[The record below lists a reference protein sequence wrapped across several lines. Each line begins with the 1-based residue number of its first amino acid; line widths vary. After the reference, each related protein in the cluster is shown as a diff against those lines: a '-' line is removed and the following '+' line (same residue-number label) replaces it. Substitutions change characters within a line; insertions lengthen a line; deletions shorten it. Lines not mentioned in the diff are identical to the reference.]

1 MSSLKQMALWP
12 RYMRLACAALLAA
25 LLLALAWLAQLG
37 ELVARWQAA
46 QAQTQAL
53 RAAHGQAQAR
63 ADQLPRLRAQLKDVA
78 ATLASLEQQLPRQQE
93 MAALLSAINQAG
105 LARGLRFELFK
116 PGVPAPQAHYVA
128 MPIVIRVRGGYHA
141 IGAFMADLA
150 YLPRIVTV
158 HGLSLSAGKE
168 GPPTL
173 DAVLRAY
180 RLPDAQE
187 QQAMAASKPAR
198 EAKEAKEASTAKAPP
213 RPLAPF
219 VPLLPFVPRD
229 YSASDLPDPF
239 GAAGAAGSERPAS
252 TGVAAPD
259 PRRVREPLESVALSN
274 IAMVGSLRQHGRL
287 DALLQANGRLYRIAA
302 GQYLGPDHGVVTAI
316 SEQAIAYREVA
327 RDAGGD
333 WRERRGSL
341 ALQVAGAAVKEADK

>member
-12 RYMRLACAALLAA
+12 RYLRLAFAALLAA
-25 LLLALAWLAQLG
+25 LLLALAWPAQLG

-46 QAQTQAL
+46 QAHTQAL

-63 ADQLPRLRAQLKDVA
+63 ADQLPRLRARQSEVA

-128 MPIVIRVRGGYHA
+128 MPIAVRVRGGYHA

-158 HGLSLSAGKE
+158 HGLAISAGKE

-187 QQAMAASKPAR
+187 QQAMEASKPAKGAAR
-198 EAKEAKEASTAKAPP
+198 AAKASTPP
-213 RPLAPF
+213 PGPL
-219 VPLLPFVPRD
+219 VPFVPRD

-239 GAAGAAGSERPAS
+239 GAAGSERPAS
-252 TGVAAPD
+252 AGVAAPD
-259 PRRVREPLESVALSN
+259 PRRVREPLESVALAGM
-274 IAMVGSLRQHGRL
+274 AMVGSLRQHGRL

-302 GQYLGPDHGVVTAI
+302 GQYLGPDHGLVTAI
-316 SEQAIAYREVA
+316 SEQAIAYREMA
-327 RDAGGD
+327 QDAGGA

-341 ALQVAGAAVKEADK
+341 ALQVAGAAVREAEK

>member
-128 MPIVIRVRGGYHA
+128 MPIAIRVRGGYHA

-198 EAKEAKEASTAKAPP
+198 EASAAKAPP

-239 GAAGAAGSERPAS
+239 GAAGAAGSERPARA
-252 TGVAAPD
+252 GVAAPD
-259 PRRVREPLESVALSN
+259 PRRVREPLESVALAGM
-274 IAMVGSLRQHGRL
+274 AMVGSLRQHGRL
-287 DALLQANGRLYRIAA
+287 DALLLANGRLYRVAA

-316 SEQAIAYREVA
+316 SEQAITYREVA
-327 RDAGGD
+327 QDAGGA

>member
-128 MPIVIRVRGGYHA
+128 MPIAIRVRGGYHA

-150 YLPRIVTV
+150 HLPRIVTV
-158 HGLSLSAGKE
+158 HGLTLSSGKE

-187 QQAMAASKPAR
+187 QQAMDNSKPAKGAAR
-198 EAKEAKEASTAKAPP
+198 AAKASTPPP
-213 RPLAPF
+213 RPL
-219 VPLLPFVPRD
+219 VPFVPRD

-239 GAAGAAGSERPAS
+239 GAAGSERPAS
-252 TGVAAPD
+252 AGVAAPD
-259 PRRVREPLESVALSN
+259 PRRVREPLESVALAGM
-274 IAMVGSLRQHGRL
+274 AMVGSLRQHGRL

-302 GQYLGPDHGVVTAI
+302 GQYLGPDHGLVTAI

-327 RDAGGD
+327 QDAGGA

>member
-12 RYMRLACAALLAA
+12 RGTRLACAGLLAG
-25 LLLALAWLAQLG
+25 LTLALAWLVQLDS
-37 ELVARWQAA
+37 LVASWQAA
-46 QAQTQAL
+46 QAHTGSL
-53 RAAHGQAQAR
+53 RAAHGQAQAQ
-63 ADQLPRLRAQLKDVA
+63 AGQLPRLRARQQEAA
-78 ATLASLEQQLPRQQE
+78 ATLAALERQLPRQQE
-93 MAALLSAINQAG
+93 MPALLSAINQAG
-105 LARGLRFELFK
+105 LARGLQFELFK
-116 PGVPAPQAHYVA
+116 PAAPLPQAHYVA
-128 MPIVIRVRGGYHA
+128 MPIAIRVRGGYHA

-158 HGLSLSAGKE
+158 HGLALSAGKE

-239 GAAGAAGSERPAS
+239 GAGSERPAS
-252 TGVAAPD
+252 AGVAAPD
-259 PRRVREPLESVALSN
+259 TRRVREPLESVPLAGM
-274 IAMVGSLRQHGRL
+274 AMVGSLRQHGRL
-287 DALLQANGRLYRIAA
+287 DALLLANGRLYRVAA

-327 RDAGGD
+327 QDAGGA

-341 ALQVAGAAVKEADK
+341 ALQVAGAIAKEAEK

>member
-1 MSSLKQMALWP
+1 MPSLKQMALWP
-12 RYMRLACAALLAA
+12 RYLRLAFAALLAA
-25 LLLALAWLAQLG
+25 LLLALAWPAQLG

-46 QAQTQAL
+46 QAYTQAL

-63 ADQLPRLRAQLKDVA
+63 ADQLPRLRARQSEVA

-128 MPIVIRVRGGYHA
+128 MPIAVRVRGGYHA

-158 HGLSLSAGKE
+158 HGLAISAGKE

-187 QQAMAASKPAR
+187 QQAMPSSKPAR
-198 EAKEAKEASTAKAPP
+198 GAARAAKASTPPP
-213 RPLAPF
+213 RPL
-219 VPLLPFVPRD
+219 VPFVPRD

-239 GAAGAAGSERPAS
+239 GAAGSERPVSA
-252 TGVAAPD
+252 GVAAPD
-259 PRRVREPLESVALSN
+259 PRRVREPLESVALAGM
-274 IAMVGSLRQHGRL
+274 AMVGSLRQHGRL

-302 GQYLGPDHGVVTAI
+302 GQYLGPDHGLVTAI

-327 RDAGGD
+327 QDAGGA

-341 ALQVAGAAVKEADK
+341 ALQVAGAAVREADK

>member
-12 RYMRLACAALLAA
+12 RYLRLSCAALLAA

-53 RAAHGQAQAR
+53 RDAHGQAQAR
-63 ADQLPRLRAQLKDVA
+63 ANQLPRLRAHHSEVA

-128 MPIVIRVRGGYHA
+128 MPIAVRVRGGYHA

-158 HGLSLSAGKE
+158 HGLAIISGKE
-168 GPPTL
+168 GQPTL

-187 QQAMAASKPAR
+187 QQAMDNSKPAKGAAR
-198 EAKEAKEASTAKAPP
+198 AAKASTPPP
-213 RPLAPF
+213 RPL
-219 VPLLPFVPRD
+219 VPFVPRD

-239 GAAGAAGSERPAS
+239 GAAGSERPAS
-252 TGVAAPD
+252 AGVAAPD
-259 PRRVREPLESVALSN
+259 PRRVREPLESVALAGM
-274 IAMVGSLRQHGRL
+274 AMVGSLRQHGRL

-302 GQYLGPDHGVVTAI
+302 GQYLGPDHGLVTAI

-327 RDAGGD
+327 QDAGGA

>member
-12 RYMRLACAALLAA
+12 RYLRLACAALLAV

-53 RAAHGQAQAR
+53 RDAHGQAQAR
-63 ADQLPRLRAQLKDVA
+63 ANQLPRLRAHHSEVA

-128 MPIVIRVRGGYHA
+128 MPIAVRVRGGYHA

-158 HGLSLSAGKE
+158 HGLAIISGKE
-168 GPPTL
+168 GQPTL

-187 QQAMAASKPAR
+187 QQAMDNSKPAKGAAR
-198 EAKEAKEASTAKAPP
+198 AAKASTPPP
-213 RPLAPF
+213 RPL
-219 VPLLPFVPRD
+219 VPFVPRD

-239 GAAGAAGSERPAS
+239 GAAGSERPAS
-252 TGVAAPD
+252 AGVAAPD
-259 PRRVREPLESVALSN
+259 PRRVREPLESVALAGM
-274 IAMVGSLRQHGRL
+274 AMVGSLRQHGRL

-302 GQYLGPDHGVVTAI
+302 GQYLGPDHGLVTAI

-327 RDAGGD
+327 QDAGGA

>member
-63 ADQLPRLRAQLKDVA
+63 AEQLPRLRAQLKDVA

-128 MPIVIRVRGGYHA
+128 MPIAIRVRGGYHA

-158 HGLSLSAGKE
+158 HGLTLSAGKE

-198 EAKEAKEASTAKAPP
+198 EAKVSRPPP
-213 RPLAPF
+213 RL
-219 VPLLPFVPRD
+219 PLLPFVPRD

-239 GAAGAAGSERPAS
+239 GAAGSERPAS
-252 TGVAAPD
+252 AGVAAPD

-274 IAMVGSLRQHGRL
+274 MAMVGSLRQHGRL
-287 DALLQANGRLYRIAA
+287 DALLQANGRLYRVAA

-327 RDAGGD
+327 QDAGGA

-341 ALQVAGAAVKEADK
+341 ALQVAGAAVREADK

>member
-128 MPIVIRVRGGYHA
+128 MPIAIRVRGGYHA

-150 YLPRIVTV
+150 CLPRIVTV
-158 HGLSLSAGKE
+158 HGLTLSSGKE

-198 EAKEAKEASTAKAPP
+198 EAKEASAAKAPP

-219 VPLLPFVPRD
+219 VPLLPFVPRA

-239 GAAGAAGSERPAS
+239 GAGSERPAS
-252 TGVAAPD
+252 AGVAAPD
-259 PRRVREPLESVALSN
+259 PRRVREPLESVPWPAWRWS
-274 IAMVGSLRQHGRL
+274 AACASTAASTPCCWPTGACTGSRQASTWGRTM
-287 DALLQANGRLYRIAA
+287 A
-302 GQYLGPDHGVVTAI
+302 
-316 SEQAIAYREVA
+316 
-327 RDAGGD
+327 
-333 WRERRGSL
+333 W
-341 ALQVAGAAVKEADK
+341 

>member
-12 RYMRLACAALLAA
+12 RYLRLACAALLAV

-53 RAAHGQAQAR
+53 RDAHGQAQAR
-63 ADQLPRLRAQLKDVA
+63 ANQLPRLRAHHSEVA

-128 MPIVIRVRGGYHA
+128 MPIAVRVRGGYHA

-158 HGLSLSAGKE
+158 HDLAISSGKE
-168 GPPTL
+168 GQPTL

-187 QQAMAASKPAR
+187 QQAMDNSKPAKGAAR
-198 EAKEAKEASTAKAPP
+198 AAKASTPPP
-213 RPLAPF
+213 RPL
-219 VPLLPFVPRD
+219 VPFVPRD

-239 GAAGAAGSERPAS
+239 GAAGSERPAS
-252 TGVAAPD
+252 AGVAAPD
-259 PRRVREPLESVALSN
+259 PRRVREPLESVALAGM
-274 IAMVGSLRQHGRL
+274 AMVGSLRQHGRL

-302 GQYLGPDHGVVTAI
+302 GQYLGPDHGLVTAI

-327 RDAGGD
+327 QDAGGA

>member
-12 RYMRLACAALLAA
+12 PSMRLACAALLAA

-63 ADQLPRLRAQLKDVA
+63 ADQLPRLRARRSEVA

-128 MPIVIRVRGGYHA
+128 MPIAIRVRGGYHA

-150 YLPRIVTV
+150 HLPRIVTV
-158 HGLSLSAGKE
+158 HGLALSAGKE

-187 QQAMAASKPAR
+187 QQAMAASKPA
-198 EAKEAKEASTAKAPP
+198 KEAKEASTAKAPP

-219 VPLLPFVPRD
+219 ATLLPFVPRD

-239 GAAGAAGSERPAS
+239 GAAGSERPAS
-252 TGVAAPD
+252 AGVAAPD
-259 PRRVREPLESVALSN
+259 PRRVREPLESVALAGM
-274 IAMVGSLRQHGRL
+274 AMVGSLRQHGRL
-287 DALLQANGRLYRIAA
+287 DALLLANGRLYRVAA
-302 GQYLGPDHGVVTAI
+302 GQYLGPDHGMVTAI

-327 RDAGGD
+327 QDAGGA

-341 ALQVAGAAVKEADK
+341 ALQVAGATVKEADK

>member
-1 MSSLKQMALWP
+1 MSNLKQMALWP
-12 RYMRLACAALLAA
+12 RYLRLAFAALLVA
-25 LLLALAWLAQLG
+25 LLLALAWPAQLG

-46 QAQTQAL
+46 QAHTQAL

-63 ADQLPRLRAQLKDVA
+63 ADQLPQLRARQSEVA

-116 PGVPAPQAHYVA
+116 PGVPTPQAHYVA
-128 MPIVIRVRGGYHA
+128 MPIAVRVRGGYHA

-158 HGLSLSAGKE
+158 HGLAISAGKE

-187 QQAMAASKPAR
+187 QQAMAASKPAKGAAR
-198 EAKEAKEASTAKAPP
+198 AAKASTPPP
-213 RPLAPF
+213 RPL
-219 VPLLPFVPRD
+219 VPFVPRD

-239 GAAGAAGSERPAS
+239 GAAGSERPAS
-252 TGVAAPD
+252 AGVAAPD
-259 PRRVREPLESVALSN
+259 PRRVREPLESVALAGM
-274 IAMVGSLRQHGRL
+274 AMVGSLRQHGRL

-302 GQYLGPDHGVVTAI
+302 GQYLGPDHGLVTAI

-327 RDAGGD
+327 QDAGGA

-341 ALQVAGAAVKEADK
+341 ALQVAGAAVREADK

>member
-1 MSSLKQMALWP
+1 MPSLKQMALWP
-12 RYMRLACAALLAA
+12 RYLRLACAALLAA
-25 LLLALAWLAQLG
+25 LLLALAWPAQLG

-46 QAQTQAL
+46 QAHTQAL

-128 MPIVIRVRGGYHA
+128 MPIAVRVRGGYHA

-158 HGLSLSAGKE
+158 HGLAISAGKE

-187 QQAMAASKPAR
+187 QQAMAASKPAKGAAR
-198 EAKEAKEASTAKAPP
+198 AAKGSTPPP
-213 RPLAPF
+213 RPL
-219 VPLLPFVPRD
+219 VPFVPRD
-229 YSASDLPDPF
+229 YSASDLSDPF
-239 GAAGAAGSERPAS
+239 GAAGSERPVSA
-252 TGVAAPD
+252 GVAAPD
-259 PRRVREPLESVALSN
+259 PRRVREPLESVALAGM
-274 IAMVGSLRQHGRL
+274 AMVGSLRQHGRL

-302 GQYLGPDHGVVTAI
+302 GQYLGPDHGLVTAI

-327 RDAGGD
+327 QDAGGA

-341 ALQVAGAAVKEADK
+341 ALQVAGAAVREADK

>member
-1 MSSLKQMALWP
+1 
-12 RYMRLACAALLAA
+12 
-25 LLLALAWLAQLG
+25 
-37 ELVARWQAA
+37 
-46 QAQTQAL
+46 
-53 RAAHGQAQAR
+53 
-63 ADQLPRLRAQLKDVA
+63 
-78 ATLASLEQQLPRQQE
+78 
-93 MAALLSAINQAG
+93 
-105 LARGLRFELFK
+105 
-116 PGVPAPQAHYVA
+116 
-128 MPIVIRVRGGYHA
+128 
-141 IGAFMADLA
+141 
-150 YLPRIVTV
+150 
-158 HGLSLSAGKE
+158 
-168 GPPTL
+168 
-173 DAVLRAY
+173 
-180 RLPDAQE
+180 
-187 QQAMAASKPAR
+187 MAASKPAR
-198 EAKEAKEASTAKAPP
+198 EASAAKAPP

-239 GAAGAAGSERPAS
+239 GAAGSERPAS

>member
-12 RYMRLACAALLAA
+12 RYMRLSCAALLAA

-53 RAAHGQAQAR
+53 RDAHGQAQAR
-63 ADQLPRLRAQLKDVA
+63 ANQLPRLRAHHSEVA
-78 ATLASLEQQLPRQQE
+78 ATLSSLEQQLPRQQE

-128 MPIVIRVRGGYHA
+128 MPIAVRVRGGYHA

-158 HGLSLSAGKE
+158 HGLAISSGKE
-168 GPPTL
+168 GQPTL

-187 QQAMAASKPAR
+187 QQAMDNSKPAKGAAR
-198 EAKEAKEASTAKAPP
+198 AAKASTPPP
-213 RPLAPF
+213 RPL
-219 VPLLPFVPRD
+219 VPFVPRD

-239 GAAGAAGSERPAS
+239 GAAGSERPAS
-252 TGVAAPD
+252 AGVAAPD
-259 PRRVREPLESVALSN
+259 PRRVREPLESVALAGM
-274 IAMVGSLRQHGRL
+274 AMVGSLRQHGRL

-302 GQYLGPDHGVVTAI
+302 GQYLGPDHGLVTAI

-327 RDAGGD
+327 QDAGGA

>member
-63 ADQLPRLRAQLKDVA
+63 ADQLPRLRAQLKEVA

-116 PGVPAPQAHYVA
+116 PGVPAPQAHYVT
-128 MPIVIRVRGGYHA
+128 MPIAIRVRGGYHA

-158 HGLSLSAGKE
+158 HGLSLSTGKE

-198 EAKEAKEASTAKAPP
+198 EASTAKAPP

-239 GAAGAAGSERPAS
+239 GAAGSERPAS
-252 TGVAAPD
+252 AGVAAPD

>member
-1 MSSLKQMALWP
+1 MSSLKQMVLWP

-53 RAAHGQAQAR
+53 RAAYGQAQAR
-63 ADQLPRLRAQLKDVA
+63 ADQLPRLRARRSEVA

-128 MPIVIRVRGGYHA
+128 MPIAIRVRGGYHA

-158 HGLSLSAGKE
+158 HGLALSAGKE

-187 QQAMAASKPAR
+187 QQAMEASKPANR
-198 EAKEAKEASTAKAPP
+198 PAAAALAPP
-213 RPLAPF
+213 RPF
-219 VPLLPFVPRD
+219 VPLTPFVPRD

-239 GAAGAAGSERPAS
+239 GAAGSERPAS
-252 TGVAAPD
+252 AGVAAPD

-287 DALLQANGRLYRIAA
+287 DALLLANGRLYRVAA

-316 SEQAIAYREVA
+316 FEQAIAYREVA
-327 RDAGGD
+327 LDAGGA

-341 ALQVAGAAVKEADK
+341 ALRVAGAAATEVQK

>member
-12 RYMRLACAALLAA
+12 RYLRLACAALLGA

-37 ELVARWQAA
+37 ELVARWQAS

-53 RAAHGQAQAR
+53 RAAHVQVQAR
-63 ADQLPRLRAQLKDVA
+63 ADQLPRLLARQSEVA
-78 ATLASLEQQLPRQQE
+78 ATLATLEQQLPRQQE

-128 MPIVIRVRGGYHA
+128 MPIAIRVRGGYHA

-158 HGLSLSAGKE
+158 HGLVLSAGKE

-187 QQAMAASKPAR
+187 QQAMDNRKPAR
-198 EAKEAKEASTAKAPP
+198 ASTPPP
-213 RPLAPF
+213 RPL
-219 VPLLPFVPRD
+219 VPLVPFVPRD

-239 GAAGAAGSERPAS
+239 GAAGSERPA
-252 TGVAAPD
+252 TAGVAAPD
-259 PRRVREPLESVALSN
+259 PRRVREPLESVALAGM
-274 IAMVGSLRQHGRL
+274 AMVGSLRQHGRL
-287 DALLQANGRLYRIAA
+287 DALLQANGRLYRVAA
-302 GQYLGPDHGVVTAI
+302 GQYLGPDHGVVTTI

-327 RDAGGD
+327 QDAGGA

>member
-128 MPIVIRVRGGYHA
+128 MPIAIRVRGGYHA

-150 YLPRIVTV
+150 HLPRIVTV
-158 HGLSLSAGKE
+158 HGLTLSSGKE

-187 QQAMAASKPAR
+187 QQAMDNSKPAKGAAR
-198 EAKEAKEASTAKAPP
+198 AAKASTPPP
-213 RPLAPF
+213 RPL
-219 VPLLPFVPRD
+219 VPFVPRD

-239 GAAGAAGSERPAS
+239 GAAGSERPAS
-252 TGVAAPD
+252 AGVAAPD
-259 PRRVREPLESVALSN
+259 PRRVREPLESVALAGM
-274 IAMVGSLRQHGRL
+274 AMVGSLRQHGRL
-287 DALLQANGRLYRIAA
+287 DALLLANGRLYRVAA

-327 RDAGGD
+327 QDAGGA

>member
-128 MPIVIRVRGGYHA
+128 MPIAIRVRGGYHA

-150 YLPRIVTV
+150 HLPRIVTV
-158 HGLSLSAGKE
+158 HGLTLSSGKE

-198 EAKEAKEASTAKAPP
+198 EAKEASAAKAPP

-239 GAAGAAGSERPAS
+239 GAGSERPAS
-252 TGVAAPD
+252 AGVAAPD
-259 PRRVREPLESVALSN
+259 PRRVREPLESVALAGM
-274 IAMVGSLRQHGRL
+274 AMVGSLRQHGRL
-287 DALLQANGRLYRIAA
+287 DALLLANGRLYRVAA

-327 RDAGGD
+327 QDAGGA

-341 ALQVAGAAVKEADK
+341 ALQVAGAIAKEADK

>member
-12 RYMRLACAALLAA
+12 RYLRLACAALLAA
-25 LLLALAWLAQLG
+25 LLLALAWPARLG

-46 QAQTQAL
+46 QAHTQAL

-63 ADQLPRLRAQLKDVA
+63 ADQLPRLRARQSEVA

-128 MPIVIRVRGGYHA
+128 MPIAIRVRGGYHA

-158 HGLSLSAGKE
+158 HGLAISSGKD

-187 QQAMAASKPAR
+187 QQAMEASKLAKGAAR
-198 EAKEAKEASTAKAPP
+198 AAKASTPSP
-213 RPLAPF
+213 RPL
-219 VPLLPFVPRD
+219 VPFVPRD

-239 GAAGAAGSERPAS
+239 GAAGSERPAS
-252 TGVAAPD
+252 AGVAAPD
-259 PRRVREPLESVALSN
+259 PRRVREPLESVSLAGM
-274 IAMVGSLRQHGRL
+274 AMVGSLRQHGRL
-287 DALLQANGRLYRIAA
+287 DALLQANGRLYRITA
-302 GQYLGPDHGVVTAI
+302 GQYLGPDHGLVTAI

-327 RDAGGD
+327 QDAGGA

-341 ALQVAGAAVKEADK
+341 ALRVAGAAVKEAEK

>member
-37 ELVARWQAA
+37 ELVEHWQAA

-63 ADQLPRLRAQLKDVA
+63 ADQLPRLRARRSEVA

-128 MPIVIRVRGGYHA
+128 MPIAIRVRGGYHA

-158 HGLSLSAGKE
+158 HGLTLSAGKE

-187 QQAMAASKPAR
+187 QQAMAVSKPAKG
-198 EAKEAKEASTAKAPP
+198 AASAAKAPP
-213 RPLAPF
+213 RL
-219 VPLLPFVPRD
+219 PLLPFVPRD

-239 GAAGAAGSERPAS
+239 GTAGSERPVSA
-252 TGVAAPD
+252 GVAAPD

-274 IAMVGSLRQHGRL
+274 MAMVGSLRQHGRL

-327 RDAGGD
+327 QDAGGA
-333 WRERRGSL
+333 WRERRGNL

>member
-12 RYMRLACAALLAA
+12 PSMRLACAALLAA

-53 RAAHGQAQAR
+53 RAAHGQARSR
-63 ADQLPRLRAQLKDVA
+63 ADQLPRLRARRREVA

-128 MPIVIRVRGGYHA
+128 MPIAIRVRGGYHA

-158 HGLSLSAGKE
+158 HGLALSAGKE

-173 DAVLRAY
+173 NAVLRAY

-239 GAAGAAGSERPAS
+239 GAAGSERPAS
-252 TGVAAPD
+252 AGVAAPD
-259 PRRVREPLESVALSN
+259 PRRVREPLESVALAGM
-274 IAMVGSLRQHGRL
+274 AMVGSLRQHGRL
-287 DALLQANGRLYRIAA
+287 DALLQANGRLYRVAA

-327 RDAGGD
+327 QDAGGA

-341 ALQVAGAAVKEADK
+341 ALQVAGAIAKEADK

>member
-25 LLLALAWLAQLG
+25 LMLALAWLAQLG
-37 ELVARWQAA
+37 ELVAHWQAA

-53 RAAHGQAQAR
+53 RAAYGQAQAR
-63 ADQLPRLRAQLKDVA
+63 ADQLPRLRARRSEVA

-116 PGVPAPQAHYVA
+116 PGVAAPQAHYVA
-128 MPIVIRVRGGYHA
+128 MPIAIRVRGGYHA

-158 HGLSLSAGKE
+158 HGLALSAGKE

-198 EAKEAKEASTAKAPP
+198 EASAAKAPP
-213 RPLAPF
+213 RPRAPF
-219 VPLLPFVPRD
+219 VPLVPFVPRD

-239 GAAGAAGSERPAS
+239 GAAGSERPAS
-252 TGVAAPD
+252 AGVAAPD

-287 DALLQANGRLYRIAA
+287 DALLLANGRLYRVAA

-327 RDAGGD
+327 LDAGGA

-341 ALQVAGAAVKEADK
+341 ALRVAGAAATEVQK

>member
-12 RYMRLACAALLAA
+12 RYLRLACAALLAV

-53 RAAHGQAQAR
+53 RDAHGQAQAR
-63 ADQLPRLRAQLKDVA
+63 ANQLPRLRAHHSEVA

-128 MPIVIRVRGGYHA
+128 MPIAVRVRGGYHA

-158 HGLSLSAGKE
+158 HDLAISSGKE
-168 GPPTL
+168 GQPTL

-187 QQAMAASKPAR
+187 QQAMDNSKPAKGAAR
-198 EAKEAKEASTAKAPP
+198 AAKASTPPP
-213 RPLAPF
+213 RPL
-219 VPLLPFVPRD
+219 VPFVPRD

-239 GAAGAAGSERPAS
+239 GAAGSERPAS
-252 TGVAAPD
+252 AGVAAPD
-259 PRRVREPLESVALSN
+259 PRRVREPLESVALAGM
-274 IAMVGSLRQHGRL
+274 AMVGSLRQHGRL

-302 GQYLGPDHGVVTAI
+302 GQYLGPDQGLVTAI

-327 RDAGGD
+327 QDAGGA

>member
-63 ADQLPRLRAQLKDVA
+63 AEQLPRLRAQLKDVA

-116 PGVPAPQAHYVA
+116 PGVPAPQAHYVT
-128 MPIVIRVRGGYHA
+128 MPIAIRVRGGYHA

-158 HGLSLSAGKE
+158 HGLTLSAGKE

-198 EAKEAKEASTAKAPP
+198 EAKVSRPPP
-213 RPLAPF
+213 RL
-219 VPLLPFVPRD
+219 PLLPFVPRD

-239 GAAGAAGSERPAS
+239 GAAGSERPAS
-252 TGVAAPD
+252 AGVAAPD

-274 IAMVGSLRQHGRL
+274 MAMVGSLRQHGRL
-287 DALLQANGRLYRIAA
+287 DALLQANGRLYRVAA

-327 RDAGGD
+327 QDAGGA

-341 ALQVAGAAVKEADK
+341 ALQVAGAAVREADK